1 MNTRKNAKIRTRPY
15 ARTSC
20 AHFVEMA
27 KDFGFK
33 CTDKLAALDVDAKLS
48 DICCASCKKPKATT
62 PKTTTS
68 KSKKTCGAPSYV
80 GDGNCDDNNNNKGCG
95 YDGGDCCA
103 KSVQGGKVQDTHC
116 QKVSLWGQSGRVT

>member
-1 MNTRKNAKIRTRPY
+1 
-15 ARTSC
+15 
-20 AHFVEMA
+20 MA
-27 KDFGFK
+27 KGYGFK
-33 CTDKLAALDVDAKLS
+33 CTDKLTQLGVNAKLS
-48 DICCASCKKPKATT
+48 DICCASCTGKQKPKETSPKTTT
-62 PKTTTS
+62 PKTTTP

-103 KSVQGGKVQDTHC
+103 KSVKGGKVQETYC